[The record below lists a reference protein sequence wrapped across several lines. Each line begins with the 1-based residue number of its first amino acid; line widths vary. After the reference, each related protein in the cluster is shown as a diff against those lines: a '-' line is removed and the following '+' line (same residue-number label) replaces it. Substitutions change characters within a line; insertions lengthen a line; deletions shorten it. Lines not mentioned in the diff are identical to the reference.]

1 MSMTEVDTLRALDSL
16 IALLR
21 QKTIEQASE
30 DEFNLITRAIELIN
44 ERRPVFEDGATYYMG
59 ADEPSKPPYRVTLQ
73 TCTCPR
79 GRELICKHRLLIQAL
94 NGAIADT
101 RGFKYA
107 RYKRKPDNIEAQDQ
121 MF

>member
-1 MSMTEVDTLRALDSL
+1 MIEVDTLRALDLL
-16 IALLR
+16 ISLLR
-21 QKTIEQASE
+21 QKTVEQAGE

-44 ERRPVFEDGATYYMG
+44 ERRPVFEDSATYYMG

-79 GRELICKHRLLIQAL
+79 GRESICKHRLLIQAL
-94 NGAIADT
+94 HGAITDT
-101 RGFKYA
+101 RGFKYM
-107 RYKRKPDNIEAQDQ
+107 RHKRSATNSEAQDQ

>member
-1 MSMTEVDTLRALDSL
+1 MIEVDPLRALDAL

-21 QKTIEQASE
+21 QKTVEQASE

-59 ADEPSKPPYRVTLQ
+59 VDKPSKPPYKVTLQ